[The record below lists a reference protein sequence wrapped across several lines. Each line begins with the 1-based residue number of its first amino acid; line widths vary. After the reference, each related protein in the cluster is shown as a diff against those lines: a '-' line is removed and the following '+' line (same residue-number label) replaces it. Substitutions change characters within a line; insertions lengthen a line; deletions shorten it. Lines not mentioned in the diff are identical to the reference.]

1 MSTKRALLSVSDRS
15 GLLDLA
21 AALRRHGYE
30 LVSTGGTG
38 KHLSDAGLPVTQVAD
53 VTGFPEVFD
62 GRVKTLHPALFG
74 GVLYDR
80 SVPKHV
86 EQAGENGIGPIDV
99 VAVNL

>member
-21 AALRRHGYE
+21 NALLRHDFE

-38 KHLSDAGLPVTQVAD
+38 KHLSDAGLAVTQVAD

-74 GVLYDR
+74 GVLFDR

-86 EQAGENGIGPIDV
+86 
-99 VAVNL
+99 